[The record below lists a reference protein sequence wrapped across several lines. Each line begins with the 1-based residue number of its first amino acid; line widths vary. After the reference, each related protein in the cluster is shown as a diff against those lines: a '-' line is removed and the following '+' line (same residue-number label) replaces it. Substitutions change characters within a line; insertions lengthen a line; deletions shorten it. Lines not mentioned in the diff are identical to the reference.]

1 MAKYRRNRIN
11 DSVAEEAAQIIREVK
26 DPRVAYAMI
35 TITGADVTADLKYA
49 KLFYSIF
56 TSDEEEKKEIAKGLK
71 SAAPFMRSQLA
82 RRLNLRITPEITFVE
97 DKGVE
102 HGAKIAELLKSISGD
117 APANDVSEDTAEED
131 DE

>member
-11 DSVAEEAAQIIREVK
+11 DSVAEEAAQIIREIK
-26 DPRVAYAMI
+26 DPRVASAMI

-49 KLFYSIF
+49 KLFYSVF

-97 DKGVE
+97 DKGVQ
-102 HGAKIAELLKSISGD
+102 HGAKIAELLKSISTD
-117 APANDVSEDTAEED
+117 TPDEESEAD

>member
-11 DSVAEEAAQIIREVK
+11 DSVAEEAAQIIREIK
-26 DPRVAYAMI
+26 DPRVASAMI

-49 KLFYSIF
+49 KLFYSVF

-102 HGAKIAELLKSISGD
+102 HGAKIAKIL
-117 APANDVSEDTAEED
+117 EEIHSD
-131 DE
+131 GEGKDEK

>member
-11 DSVAEEAAQIIREVK
+11 DSVAEEAAQIIREIK

-35 TITGADVTADLKYA
+35 TVTGADVTADLKYA
-49 KLFYSIF
+49 KLFYSVY
-56 TSDEEEKKEIAKGLK
+56 TSDEEEKKEISKGLK

-97 DKGVE
+97 DKGVQ
-102 HGAKIAELLKSISGD
+102 HGAKIAELLKSISTD
-117 APANDVSEDTAEED
+117 APAEESEAD

>member
-26 DPRVAYAMI
+26 DPRVSGSMI

-49 KLFYSIF
+49 KLFYSVLAA
-56 TSDEEEKKEIAKGLK
+56 DEEERKEIAKGLK
-71 SAAPFMRSQLA
+71 SAATFMRSQLA

-102 HGAKIAELLKSISGD
+102 HGAKIAELLKSIS
-117 APANDVSEDTAEED
+117 SEKPNAEPGEEAD

>member
-11 DSVAEEAAQIIREVK
+11 DSVAEEAAQIIREIK

-35 TITGADVTADLKYA
+35 TVTGADVTADLKYA
-49 KLFYSIF
+49 KLFYSVF

-102 HGAKIAELLKSISGD
+102 HGAKIAELLKSISD
-117 APANDVSEDTAEED
+117 TAPASDEEESVEAD

>member
-11 DSVAEEAAQIIREVK
+11 DSVAEEAAQIIRDVK
-26 DPRVAYAMI
+26 DPRVSGAMI

-49 KLFYSIF
+49 KLFYSVF
-56 TSDEEEKKEIAKGLK
+56 TSDEEEKKEIAKGLR

-82 RRLNLRITPEITFVE
+82 QRLNLRITPEITFVE

-102 HGAKIAELLKSISGD
+102 HGAKIAELLKQ
-117 APANDVSEDTAEED
+117 VKSEE
-131 DE
+131 

>member
-49 KLFYSIF
+49 KLF
-56 TSDEEEKKEIAKGLK
+56 
-71 SAAPFMRSQLA
+71 
-82 RRLNLRITPEITFVE
+82 
-97 DKGVE
+97 
-102 HGAKIAELLKSISGD
+102 
-117 APANDVSEDTAEED
+117 
-131 DE
+131 

>member
-11 DSVAEEAAQIIREVK
+11 DSVAEEAAQIIREIK
-26 DPRVAYAMI
+26 DPRVSSAMI

-49 KLFYSIF
+49 KLYYSVF
-56 TSDEEEKKEIAKGLK
+56 AADAEEKKEIGKGLK

-82 RRLNLRITPEITFVE
+82 HRLNLRITPEITFVE
-97 DKGVE
+97 DRGVE
-102 HGAKIAELLKSISGD
+102 HGAEIAAILKNISSD
-117 APANDVSEDTAEED
+117 AGTADDAAEEEED

>member
-11 DSVAEEAAQIIREVK
+11 DSVAEEAAQIIREIK

-102 HGAKIAELLKSISGD
+102 HGAKIAELLKSIT
-117 APANDVSEDTAEED
+117 PDTPVESSDEGEEAD